1 MSKDAIDFWSNRL
14 DQKGRLRYCRYA
26 DVPVEYA
33 EHGWA
38 SMPREYR
45 SAIGKWMN
53 IRRRGFIY
61 NIADDILTDGLTFP
75 NRGDETKEAQDQWTD
90 ILATIIRLNG
100 GYISKKQMIWLVQ
113 TLKIPRGLADIQRLQ
128 MLGFTFKSI
137 IPYGNGYTWKLIT

>member
-1 MSKDAIDFWSNRL
+1 MLNHTSLCIS
-14 DQKGRLRYCRYA
+14 
-26 DVPVEYA
+26 
-33 EHGWA
+33 
-38 SMPREYR
+38 SI
-45 SAIGKWMN
+45 AIGKWYRIN
-53 IRRRGFIY
+53 TCHRILFKSFIY

>member
-1 MSKDAIDFWSNRL
+1 
-14 DQKGRLRYCRYA
+14 
-26 DVPVEYA
+26 
-33 EHGWA
+33 
-38 SMPREYR
+38 
-45 SAIGKWMN
+45 MN